1 MPKKRYT
8 PEEII
13 QHLRTVELDTSKGLA
28 MLDACRKLG
37 ITEHT
42 YYRWKKEYGGLRVD
56 QAKRLKGLEQENL
69 RLKRIVADQA
79 LDLSILKEVASG
91 NFSARPAD
99 AKRWSTPSRC
109 SRCPSVERVGLS
121 ARSGPPIGTCRGL
134 VKIESGCASGSSPWP
149 RSTGGTA
156 TAQ

>member
-13 QHLRTVELDTSKGLA
+13 QHLRTVELETSNGA
-28 MLDACRKLG
+28 AVLDACRKLG
-37 ITEHT
+37 ITEQT

-91 NFSARPAD
+91 NFSAQPAG
-99 AKRWSTPSRC
+99 AKPWGTPSRC
-109 SRCPSVERVGLS
+109 SRCPSVERVGRS
-121 ARSGPPIGTCRGL
+121 ARSGAPIGTYRGL
-134 VKIESGCASGSSPWP
+134 ITSERGCASESS
-149 RSTGGTA
+149 RSRRNMGGMA
-156 TAQ
+156 TVR